1 MKKLLA
7 LVLALTF
14 LVSCSSG
21 ETQKV
26 PAETDA
32 EAVESITD
40 TKEESET
47 TEIMEEITA
56 ETDAEPAE
64 APSIAHRMTES
75 DRPCIVE
82 TIHPTDAPV
91 IADIIATD
99 PEYGADPT
107 GETDSTA
114 AIKKALRDCQSN
126 GGGTVY
132 LPAGTYRVSET
143 ITIYAFTTLRGDW
156 IDPDECED
164 PSAIENYGTVILSYQ
179 KSSTKTSECLFDIR
193 GSAGVRGL
201 TIYYPEQD
209 IDNVKPY
216 PFTFYTTG
224 NGMGGYMLASVQD
237 CTVINGYAGVGACV
251 SETNAHEMLT
261 VDNVKGTF
269 LSVGMEA
276 YNQADVGTWKSV
288 KVSPSYWAEAAAG
301 LKAADYGKVA
311 DYMKKNAVGMRL
323 GDLEWT
329 ELADVEIESCK
340 TGITTVK
347 GKRIQ
352 FAGSLFDVS
361 VKDCTV
367 GLDVQDLDPR
377 WGMTVARCSFEG
389 SEASVRNNTLGL
401 VKMTDVEL
409 NGPTAGKGDI
419 VLDQSDLSAYT
430 VDYKRTYKAPEAILY
445 TADIPADYKTDV
457 SALLQQALDEVGK
470 TGGILYLTPGFYLVN
485 SPVTVPSG
493 VELRGSSAVPTR
505 EQSDHSR
512 GTLIVTTY
520 GVGSENPAEMPALI
534 TLSEGS
540 GISGMRFYYYTN
552 NPDIASETPYT
563 IRGNGA
569 DVYAVNCSIVA
580 SGSGIDFTG
589 CDNHYIRKFV
599 GGCYYNTLKAGGKNG
614 LIEGC
619 LQNGNTFTRSGINFL
634 KGWFKESEI
643 WDKLFPKLRK
653 NSIFLTLDGAEN
665 ETVFNFFAYGVV
677 EVVRMENSKNVLLAN
692 IGGDNIGVKS
702 GLLRLEASDVTAINI
717 LRYNGRSYKA
727 DDASTMKLYNRLTIE
742 DKSEKNEI
750 LGETVDF
757 VNLNE

>member
-1 MKKLLA
+1 MKKILSLLLA
-7 LVLALTF
+7 LMIF
-14 LVSCSSG
+14 VSCSTD
-21 ETQKV
+21 ETPKV
-26 PAETDA
+26 PDETLP
-32 EAVESITD
+32 EAVETQTEAVTEND
-40 TKEESET
+40 NQTEE
-47 TEIMEEITA
+47 TEA
-56 ETDAEPAE
+56 ETEPEPIEE
-64 APSIAHRMTES
+64 ASLVRKMTEA

-107 GETDSTA
+107 GKTDSTG
-114 AIKKALRDCQSN
+114 AIRKALRECQDN

-132 LPAGTYRVSET
+132 LPAGTYKVSNT
-143 ITIYAFTTLRGDW
+143 IDVYAFTTLRGDW

-179 KSSTKTSECLFDIR
+179 NSSKRTDDCLFNIR
-193 GSAGVRGL
+193 GSAGVRGI
-201 TIYYPEQD
+201 TVYYPEQD

-224 NGMGGYMLASVQD
+224 SGMGGYMLASVQD

-251 SETNAHEMLT
+251 SEDNAHEMLT

-288 KVSPSYWAEAAAG
+288 KISPSYWANASAG
-301 LKAADYGKVA
+301 LKAADYGKVS
-311 DYMKKNAVGMRL
+311 DYMKQNAVGMKL

-340 TGITTVK
+340 TGIGIVK

-352 FAGSLFDVS
+352 FAGSLLDVT

-377 WGMTVARCSFEG
+377 WGMTAARCSFEG
-389 SEASVRNNTLGL
+389 SEAAVRNNTRGL

-409 NGPTAGKGDI
+409 IGSADGSGDI
-419 VLDQSDLSAYT
+419 QLDKSDLSAYT
-430 VDYKRTYKAPEAILY
+430 IDYKRTYKAPAPILY
-445 TADIPADYKTDV
+445 TADIPADHTTDV
-457 SALLQQALDEVGK
+457 SELLQQALDEVGK
-470 TGGILYLTPGFYLVN
+470 TGGILYLTPGFYLVE
-485 SPVTVPSG
+485 SPVTVPKG
-493 VELRGSSAVPTR
+493 VELRGSSDVPTR
-505 EQSDHSR
+505 EQTGHSK

-520 GVGSENPAEMPALI
+520 GVGAENPEEMPALI
-534 TLSEGS
+534 TLSEDA
-540 GISGMRFYYYTN
+540 GISGMRFYYHTN
-552 NPDIASETPYT
+552 NPDLASKTPYT

-569 DVYAVNCSIVA
+569 DVYAINCSIVA
-580 SGSGIDFTG
+580 AGSGIDFTG
-589 CDNHYIRKFV
+589 CDNHYIKKFV
-599 GGCYYNTLKAGGKNG
+599 GGCYYNTLKAGGRNG

-619 LQNGNTFTRSGINFL
+619 LQNGNTFTRSGLDFL
-634 KGWFKESEI
+634 KGWIKEDAVWE
-643 WDKLFPKLRK
+643 KLFPKLRK

-677 EVVRMENSKNVLLAN
+677 EVVRAENSKNVLLAN
-692 IGGDNIGVKS
+692 IGGDNIGLKS
-702 GLLRLEASDVTAINI
+702 ALIRLEASDITAINV

-727 DDASTMKLYNRLTIE
+727 DEASAMKLYNRLTIE
-742 DKSEKNEI
+742 DKSEKNEVH
-750 LGETVDF
+750 GETVDF
-757 VNLNE
+757 VNLTE